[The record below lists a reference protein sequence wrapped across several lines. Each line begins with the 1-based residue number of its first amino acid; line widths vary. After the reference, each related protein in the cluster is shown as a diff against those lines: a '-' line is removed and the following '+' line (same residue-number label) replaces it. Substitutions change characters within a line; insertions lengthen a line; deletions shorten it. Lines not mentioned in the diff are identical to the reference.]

1 MRLKPIMPAA
11 LFLAIWT
18 PARPAAAQALGKTG
32 ASQAAGEANVGRT
45 PVQTSDFVAPLTLGT
60 VGLGLQVSIAP
71 ASTPPPLISAPTPAP
86 LTKTAM
92 PVQGTPAA
100 LEETNLSA
108 SALSLQPAP
117 MFLTAPTPKV
127 HGIVAVSLNT
137 RSDLTPVTHD
147 ARARRAKQLIE
158 GIERTWTREE
168 LLQEADRLYSD
179 YEDPWINVLGKKMKR
194 ISLFAAGL
202 GPVETLAARGVL
214 APETSRLKRRI
225 EELKPLDHDAKLG
238 DDASRGV
245 DESLRAVVK
254 DLQRYAPALSADRL
268 VYGRSEL
275 GSASAQGLSFSPYLR
290 EGNWTPHSFW
300 IAPGLGL
307 GRLIHTLIHEGIHQS
322 DVGYARGYGA
332 LFLLSGQSGQ
342 KIHVPLIEGY
352 TEWRTRR
359 ALSSLYHDGIS
370 GRSSLGRDFAATG
383 YYDGNSPQ
391 DKPYETY
398 VNFVESL
405 IAMPGGKRALDSY
418 VRDGDP
424 TPLYSLLGGERMKL
438 LTELADYPEYLPR
451 GLTMDRA
458 EADRTLAWLNALSH
472 PISADMPRDP
482 RRERA
487 REFLRKYGLI
497 AAYPAA
503 LIAGGT
509 LLMLESL
516 LGFVFLAAAAG
527 FGFLLIRNAL
537 KAASSVR
544 QKLRQL
550 QRNG

>member
-71 ASTPPPLISAPTPAP
+71 ASSPPPLISAPTPAP

-100 LEETNLSA
+100 LEKTNLSA

-117 MFLTAPTPKV
+117 LFLTAPTPKV
-127 HGIVAVSLNT
+127 HGSMAVSLNT
-137 RSDLTPVTHD
+137 RPDLTPVTHD

-158 GIERTWTREE
+158 GIDQTWTREE
-168 LLQEADRLYSD
+168 LLQEVDRAYSK
-179 YEDPWINVLGKKMKR
+179 YEPQDPWINMLGEKMKR

-268 VYGRSEL
+268 VYGRSDL
-275 GSASAQGLSFSPYLR
+275 GRASAYGRSFGPYLR

-307 GRLIHTLIHEGIHQS
+307 GRLIHALIHEGTHQS
-322 DVGYARGYGA
+322 DIGYMRGYGA
-332 LFLLSGQSGQ
+332 LFLLSGHSDP
-342 KIHVPLIEGY
+342 KIHAPLIEGY

-359 ALSSLYHDGIS
+359 ALSRLYHDGIS

-438 LTELADYPEYLPR
+438 LAELADYPEYLPR
-451 GLTMDRA
+451 GVTMDRA
-458 EADRTLAWLNALSH
+458 EADRTLARLYALSH
-472 PISADMPRDP
+472 PINSAMPRDP
-482 RRERA
+482 RWERA
-487 REFLRKYGLI
+487 RDFLGKYGLI
-497 AAYPAA
+497 AAYPAT
-503 LIAGGT
+503 LIAGAT
-509 LLMLESL
+509 LLRLESL
-516 LGFVFLAAAAG
+516 LGFVFLAVAAG
-527 FGFLLIRNAL
+527 FGFLLIRSAL
-537 KAASSVR
+537 RAASSVR
-544 QKLRQL
+544 QKIRQL
-550 QRNG
+550 